1 MCLAAEK
8 DGRFDVIANDAGDF
22 VTPTIYGLLDGESLV
37 GLSAKQL
44 RGRKPTSVA
53 VDSKGRIGA
62 NDLTDFSI
70 EDDGKEKKVSV
81 EKVHTQFYK
90 AMKSKNFYTCTC
102 LSTFL
107 ANGNFTVSI
116 RSISVRSKDN

>member
-8 DGRFDVIANDAGDF
+8 DGRFDVIANDTGDF

-44 RGRKPTSVA
+44 RGRKPASVA
-53 VDSKGRIGA
+53 VDSKGKIGS
-62 NDLTDFSI
+62 NDLSDFSI

-90 AMKSKNFYTCTC
+90 DMKK
-102 LSTFL
+102 LL
-107 ANGNFTVSI
+107 VI
-116 RSISVRSKDN
+116 LRVRMI

>member
-53 VDSKGRIGA
+53 VDS
-62 NDLTDFSI
+62 S
-70 EDDGKEKKVSV
+70 
-81 EKVHTQFYK
+81 
-90 AMKSKNFYTCTC
+90 
-102 LSTFL
+102 
-107 ANGNFTVSI
+107 
-116 RSISVRSKDN
+116 DNY